1 MDTLYWITRL
11 DCVNTLIIVLFTIA
25 ACVFIGAVVGYF
37 IAIDEDDINK
47 VKPFIKKSLIAM
59 GVMVPLWIFTPTTK
73 QALVIYGVGSI
84 IEYAAQS
91 DKVKQLPDKAVEA
104 LSAYLDSI
112 NEEKEEETNEN
123 K

>member
-11 DCVNTLIIVLFTIA
+11 DCINTLMIVLFTIA
-25 ACVFIGAVVGYF
+25 ACVFVGGVISYW
-37 IAIDEDDINK
+37 IAIDEYDIDK

-59 GVMVPLWIFTPTTK
+59 GVVIPLWIFTPTTK
-73 QALVIYGVGSI
+73 QALVIYGVGSV

-91 DKVKQLPDKAVEA
+91 DKVKELPDKAVEA